1 MALAIDSQRAGGR
14 GRHETGTVI
23 ANDEG
28 SDPQSRRYH
37 HARVKGHANGRDSE
51 HDHDHDHDHEH
62 DHPRSGLI
70 GVLRGFVAPH
80 SHDAKASLDQALE
93 GSRDGIR
100 AVAISLV
107 VLLLTAGVQA
117 LVVVASGSVALLGD
131 TLHNAADALTAI
143 PLWLAFRLG
152 RRAPTSRFTYG
163 YGKAEDVAGVVVLAL
178 IVGSAVL
185 AGYEA
190 VDRLIRPQKI
200 TDLGF
205 VMAAAVVGAVGNE
218 LVAQYR
224 IRVGRRI
231 GSAALEADGIHA
243 RTDGVT
249 SLLVL
254 IGAVAVALGAQWAD
268 AVVGLVITAAILVVG
283 YQAARSVGQRLLD
296 AVDPAIVARISEI
309 VAAVPGVLAV
319 TEVRAR
325 WMGHRL
331 LAQVRLSVDG
341 TLSVARSH
349 EIAEVAHHELLH
361 DISNLSDAIIHVDP
375 AGVKVDPHASTAHHG
390 SSP

>member
-1 MALAIDSQRAGGR
+1 MAL
-14 GRHETGTVI
+14 
-23 ANDEG
+23 
-28 SDPQSRRYH
+28 
-37 HARVKGHANGRDSE
+37 
-51 HDHDHDHDHEH
+51 
-62 DHPRSGLI
+62 
-70 GVLRGFVAPH
+70 
-80 SHDAKASLDQALE
+80 
-93 GSRDGIR
+93 
-100 AVAISLV
+100 SLV
-107 VLLLTAGVQA
+107 ILLLTAGVEA

-131 TLHNAADALTAI
+131 TLHNAADGLTAV
-143 PLWLAFRLG
+143 PLWLAFRIG
-152 RRAPTSRFTYG
+152 RRPPTARFTYG
-163 YGKAEDVAGVVVLAL
+163 YGKAEDVAGVVVLGL
-178 IVGSAVL
+178 IFGSAAF

-190 VDRLIRPQKI
+190 IERLIHPQKI

-205 VMAAAVVGAVGNE
+205 VMAAAVVGAIGNE

-268 AVVGLVITAAILVVG
+268 ALVGLAITLAILVVG
-283 YQAARSVGQRLLD
+283 FQAAQSVGQRLLD
-296 AVDPAIVARISEI
+296 AVDPATVTR
-309 VAAVPGVLAV
+309 VFDTVTAVPGVLAV

-331 LAQVRLSVDG
+331 LAEVRLSVDG
-341 TLSVARSH
+341 TLSVAKAH

-361 DISNLSDAIIHVDP
+361 HISNLSDAIIHVDP
-375 AGVKVDPHASTAHHG
+375 AGVKVDPHGSTAHHH
-390 SSP
+390 S

>member
-1 MALAIDSQRAGGR
+1 VER
-14 GRHETGTVI
+14 
-23 ANDEG
+23 EG
-28 SDPQSRRYH
+28 PGVDAH
-37 HARVKGHANGRDSE
+37 HG
-51 HDHDHDHDHEH
+51 HDHRHD
-62 DHPRSGLI
+62 
-70 GVLRGFVAPH
+70 GVFRALRDLVAPH
-80 SHDAKASLDQALE
+80 SHDAKDSLDQALE

-100 AVAISLV
+100 AVAISLA
-107 VLLLTAGVQA
+107 VLLVTAGIQA

-131 TLHNAADALTAI
+131 TLHNAADALTAV

-163 YGKAEDVAGVVVLAL
+163 YGKAEDVAGVVVLVL
-178 IVGSAVL
+178 IFGSAAF

-190 VDRLIRPQKI
+190 IDRLIHPQKI
-200 TDLGF
+200 TDLGV
-205 VMAAAVVGAVGNE
+205 VMAAAVVGALGNE
-218 LVAQYR
+218 IVAQYR

-254 IGAVAVALGAQWAD
+254 IGAIFVALGAQWAD
-268 AVVGLVITAAILVVG
+268 AAVGLVIAAAILVVG

-296 AVDPAIVARISEI
+296 AVDPAIVARIGET
-309 VAAVPGVLAV
+309 VAAVNGVVAV

-331 LAQVRLSVDG
+331 LGQVRLSVDG
-341 TLSVARSH
+341 TLSVTHAH
-349 EIAEVAHHELLH
+349 AIAEAAHHELLH
-361 DISNLSDAIIHVDP
+361 HIPNLSDAVIHVDP
-375 AGVKVDPHASTAHHG
+375 VGGGFDPHASTAHHRSG
-390 SSP
+390 KA